1 MTSIERE
8 TTTDGDTD
16 SLPRGSERA
25 DAHPRKTSLLHVIV
39 RTPNAI
45 VVDQDIDSLR
55 VPTATGQVGLRPRCE
70 PCVLAIE
77 AGLIVLRLEGK
88 TFFAGTAGGMLHT
101 NGVSASL
108 LTPLAVM
115 GEDVESVTRQLDA
128 LLSASNEELEIRQTL
143 GRLETRILQE
153 LQQRDDGTAKSRGGL

>member
-1 MTSIERE
+1 
-8 TTTDGDTD
+8 
-16 SLPRGSERA
+16 
-25 DAHPRKTSLLHVIV
+25 
-39 RTPNAI
+39 
-45 VVDQDIDSLR
+45 
-55 VPTATGQVGLRPRCE
+55 
-70 PCVLAIE
+70 
-77 AGLIVLRLEGK
+77 
-88 TFFAGTAGGMLHT
+88 MLHT